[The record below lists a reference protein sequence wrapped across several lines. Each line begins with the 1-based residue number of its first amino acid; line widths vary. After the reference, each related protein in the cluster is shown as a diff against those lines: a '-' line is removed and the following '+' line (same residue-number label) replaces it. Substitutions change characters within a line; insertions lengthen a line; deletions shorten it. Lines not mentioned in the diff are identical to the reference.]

1 MDVLVKG
8 IEFEDP
14 DSDRLMKFLS
24 KNQKTQVVD
33 GKCFFGKKHVIHSI
47 FQTLKAFRNKDSIA
61 KTEELEFLVRFS
73 GERQIKRALA
83 RCKPTKRPVFIS
95 WSNSREK
102 IFSNFKKE
110 FKFKLRDLVEPDEE
124 SQKNAIERTA
134 TFYLSS

>member
-8 IEFEDP
+8 IEFQGL

-47 FQTLKAFRNKDSIA
+47 FQTLKAFRSRENIA
-61 KTEELEFLVRFS
+61 KNQELEFLVRFS

-83 RCKPTKRPVFIS
+83 RCKPTKKSVFIS
-95 WSNSREK
+95 WSNSRKK
-102 IFSNFKKE
+102 IFSNFRKE
-110 FKFKLRDLVEPDEE
+110 FKFKLRDLIEPSEE
-124 SQKNAIERTA
+124 KQKEAIERTA